1 MSTSLVL
8 TLASSHS
15 GALASLI
22 GRLPSLNC
30 ENVAGKSA
38 AVVLSVSYLSVVST
52 FRIVQI
58 GLVISTWLDFHLKLF
73 PSVFSFSN
81 CNLVDCGFSYVYIL
95 LHFPLCR

>member
-1 MSTSLVL
+1 MSNYLVL

-30 ENVAGKSA
+30 ENVGGKSSA
-38 AVVLSVSYLSVVST
+38 IILLVSGLSVVST

-58 GLVISTWLDFHLKLF
+58 GFVVSIWLDFHLKLF

-81 CNLVDCGFSYVYIL
+81 YNLVDCGFDIFCIL
-95 LHFPLCR
+95 LHFLICR